1 MKGVIERVEG
11 LLTGEYRISILTPVK
26 PQIPAE
32 VGEPIEFTIGKE
44 KRHRSLDA
52 NAYYWQLV
60 TKLADV
66 FRTSKPAMHNI
77 LLRRYGQYEMI
88 DGKAVYIVIP
98 DTPQAEK
105 KILEDEYVHLKPT
118 SQVKTGK
125 DGLPYRTYMMLRGS
139 HDYDT
144 REMSVLIDGL
154 VSECKEVD
162 IETIPPDEL
171 RRLMERYERTHKAP
185 AIQQDNKREDS
196 RT

>member
-1 MKGVIERVEG
+1 
-11 LLTGEYRISILTPVK
+11 
-26 PQIPAE
+26 
-32 VGEPIEFTIGKE
+32 
-44 KRHRSLDA
+44 
-52 NAYYWQLV
+52 
-60 TKLADV
+60 
-66 FRTSKPAMHNI
+66 
-77 LLRRYGQYEMI
+77 
-88 DGKAVYIVIP
+88 
-98 DTPQAEK
+98 
-105 KILEDEYVHLKPT
+105 
-118 SQVKTGK
+118 
-125 DGLPYRTYMMLRGS
+125 MMLRGS

>member
-1 MKGVIERVEG
+1 MKGVIEKVEG
-11 LLTGEYRISILTPVK
+11 LLTGEYRISILTQQK
-26 PQIPAE
+26 PQIPTE

-60 TKLADV
+60 AKLADA

-77 LLRRYGQYEMI
+77 LLRRYGQYEMV

-118 SQVKTGK
+118 SQVKTRK
-125 DGLPYRTYMMLRGS
+125 DGQPYRTYMMLKGS

-171 RRLMERYERTHKAP
+171 RRLMERYERTHEKTTV
-185 AIQQDNKREDS
+185 QQENKRSDCG
-196 RT
+196 T

>member
-1 MKGVIERVEG
+1 MKGVIEKVEG
-11 LLTGEYRISILTPVK
+11 LLIGEYRISILTTQK

-32 VGEPIEFTIGKE
+32 AGEPIEFTIGKE

-77 LLRRYGQYEMI
+77 LLRRYGQYEMV

-125 DGLPYRTYMMLRGS
+125 DGQSYRTYMMLKGS

-154 VSECKEVD
+154 VSECKEAD
-162 IETIPPDEL
+162 IETIPPEEL
-171 RRLMERYERTHKAP
+171 RRLMEKYARTHEKATV
-185 AIQQDNKREDS
+185 QQSDKGENS
-196 RT
+196 GT